1 MKVFLLAGEA
11 SGDKLG
17 AALMAGLLKHMPNRP
32 EFYGVGGP
40 LMEQAGLK
48 TLFPMSDI
56 SLMGISEILSKY
68 RFLKK
73 RIAEAADAV
82 IADEADVLITIDLPE
97 FSLRLAK
104 AVRRRKQVPSV
115 HYVAPTVWAW
125 RPGRAQKMAPFVDH
139 VLALFPFEPP
149 YMQAAGMSCD
159 FVGHPVVNDPCAT
172 RGEAQRF
179 RAETGIDDAPMILC
193 LPGSRGS
200 EIKRLAPVFA
210 KVVEKLHA
218 ARPDL
223 KFVLP
228 MAASVVTLVKDQ
240 IATWPVKPFLI
251 EPRSDVHAYSQKRAA
266 FQAADV
272 ALAASGTVALELAA
286 TQTPMVVAY
295 DMGFLSRQII
305 GRMLKVET
313 VSLVNLITDSKSI
326 PEFIAENCR
335 EELITPSVLKVLDD
349 PTGQIQAM
357 QSTMQALGQNGHPP
371 GERAAQSVIKFLA
384 AQ

>member
-1 MKVFLLAGEA
+1 
-11 SGDKLG
+11 
-17 AALMAGLLKHMPNRP
+17 MPNAP

-68 RFLKK
+68 RFLKR
-73 RIAEAADAV
+73 RISEAADAV
-82 IADEADVLITIDLPE
+82 IEGGADVLITIDLPE

-104 AVRRRKQVPSV
+104 AVRRKKQVPSV

-125 RPGRAQKMAPFVDH
+125 RPGRARKMSPFVDH

-159 FVGHPVVNDPCAT
+159 FVGHPVVNDPRAT
-172 RGEAQRF
+172 RDEAQRF
-179 RAETGIDDAPMILC
+179 RAETGINDAPMVLC

-200 EIKRLAPVFA
+200 EIKRLAPVFG

-223 KFVLP
+223 RFVLP

-240 IATWPVKPFLI
+240 IATWPVKPILI
-251 EPRSDVHAYSQKRAA
+251 EPGSDGQAHSQKRAA

-272 ALAASGTVALELAA
+272 ALAASGTVSLELAA
-286 TQTPMVVAY
+286 TLTPMVIAY

-349 PTGQIQAM
+349 PMGQIQAM

>member
-1 MKVFLLAGEA
+1 
-11 SGDKLG
+11 
-17 AALMAGLLKHMPNRP
+17 
-32 EFYGVGGP
+32 
-40 LMEQAGLK
+40 
-48 TLFPMSDI
+48 MSDI

-68 RFLKK
+68 RFLKR
-73 RIAEAADAV
+73 RISEAADAV
-82 IADEADVLITIDLPE
+82 IEGGADVLITIDLPE

-104 AVRRRKQVPSV
+104 AVRRKKQVPSV

-125 RPGRAQKMAPFVDH
+125 RPGRARKMSPFVDH

-159 FVGHPVVNDPCAT
+159 FVGHPVVNDPRAT
-172 RGEAQRF
+172 RDEAQRF
-179 RAETGIDDAPMILC
+179 RAETGINDAPMILC

-200 EIKRLAPVFA
+200 EIKRLAPVFG

-223 KFVLP
+223 RFVLP

-240 IATWPVKPFLI
+240 IATWPVKPILI
-251 EPRSDVHAYSQKRAA
+251 EPGSNAQAHRQKRAA

-272 ALAASGTVALELAA
+272 ALAASGTVSLELAA
-286 TQTPMVVAY
+286 TLTPMVIAY

-326 PEFIAENCR
+326 PEFIAENCQ

-349 PTGQIQAM
+349 PMGQIQAM